1 MSDNQ
6 LKMCDAMF
14 QFTDFEAYF
23 GADLDPNLLIEHRLK
38 IRQAKAEIIQRLQ
51 IQSDLIAASTDES

>member
-14 QFTDFEAYF
+14 QFTDFEAFF

-38 IRQAKAEIIQRLQ
+38 IRQARAEIIQRLE
-51 IQSDLIAASTDES
+51 I